1 MKRGKKAKKAQI
13 MGLPFQFIFAVILI
27 AVALFVG
34 FFVIKMFLERA
45 EQANINDFV
54 KNQLTYE
61 IQSIWSGPEEASVTK
76 SLILS
81 KNFEYVCFWKQPQ
94 CIQRSDL
101 PPNFCSLAKDYATST
116 KENLFLVG
124 KNGELGIAEKYD
136 AFTAWYIKCGSRDCL
151 QPFSPN
157 PLCIPVVNGK
167 VPIKFEKSSGSPN
180 VTISKSA

>member
-1 MKRGKKAKKAQI
+1 MKRGKKAQI
-13 MGLPFQFIFAVILI
+13 MGMPFQFIFAIILVAI
-27 AVALFVG
+27 AVFVG

-81 KNFEYVCFWKQPQ
+81 KNFDYVCFLNQYKACSSNIEGFCNDYEIWKT
-94 CIQRSDL
+94 RTD
-101 PPNFCSLAKDYATST
+101 K
-116 KENLFLVG
+116 KENLFLVPFG
-124 KNGELGIAEKYD
+124 NAEKYD
-136 AFTAWYIKCGSRDCL
+136 AFTAWYIKCGSKDCIQL
-151 QPFSPN
+151 APTSSN

-167 VPIKFEKSSGSPN
+167 VSVKLEKSSGSPN
-180 VTISKSA
+180 VTISNGA